1 VFVGKFVRRKDRSE
15 SGELNPKF
23 NNVFIKN
30 LPKEVDEEK
39 LKTMFEVFGPVVS
52 VAVKHTEDT
61 GKGASSFGF
70 VCYENTDDA
79 AKAVDEMNN
88 KEVGCLCLLL
98 IALDSVRS
106 LSTPHSS
113 ACCSRCVSVLVDA
126 KTTDGPPIPCAFF
139 KLVDKR
145 ADIPPLSWRVQVDG
159 KTLFVGRHQKKA
171 EREAELRQKFEALR
185 QERAN
190 KFQGVNL
197 YVKNLDD
204 QVDDDRLRSEF
215 AAFGTL
221 ERRALVFVI

>member
-1 VFVGKFVRRKDRSE
+1 VFVGKFVRRKDRSD

-88 KEVGCLCLLL
+88 KEVCCLCLLL
-98 IALDSVRS
+98 ITLDYVRS

-113 ACCSRCVSVLVDA
+113 ACCVSVLVDA
-126 KTTDGPPIPCAFF
+126 KTTDSLPFLPHLF
-139 KLVDKR
+139 KLADKR
-145 ADIPPLSWRVQVDG
+145 ADIFPLSC
-159 KTLFVGRHQKKA
+159 
-171 EREAELRQKFEALR
+171 
-185 QERAN
+185 
-190 KFQGVNL
+190 
-197 YVKNLDD
+197 
-204 QVDDDRLRSEF
+204 
-215 AAFGTL
+215 AFSGGWQDAV
-221 ERRALVFVI
+221 RRPAPEEG